1 MAFKKLS
8 IAVGICLVVSGGSS
22 VFAKSQDMNE
32 PTITHETIGDL
43 EIVEK
48 VWNTPVNYDYEDAL
62 EEDKESKY
70 TPKGISPQ
78 YVDFNETVYEISKKD
93 LYKAKSFET
102 EVTNRGS
109 ANDSVTRSV
118 SRKTFVTGK
127 VGTSG
132 ETAVNWKLIQGK
144 VGINAEVAFGKETVE
159 TTTYTWTIP
168 ANTVTTIEYGSK
180 AVSTSGSIVKY
191 FHGEPKKTTYVY
203 TDYSY
208 SEYADKNPK
217 KLR

>member
-8 IAVGICLVVSGGSS
+8 TTVGLCLVLSGGSS
-22 VFAKSQDMNE
+22 VFAESPGMNE
-32 PTITHETIGDL
+32 PTTTHEKIGEL

-48 VWNTPVNYDYEDAL
+48 VWDTPVNYDYEDAL
-62 EEDKESKY
+62 KEDEESKF

-78 YVDFNETVYEISKKD
+78 YVDFNETVYEMSKKK
-93 LYKAKSFET
+93 LYKSKSFET

-118 SRKTFVTGK
+118 SRKTFFTGK
-127 VGTSG
+127 IGASA
-132 ETAVNWKLIQGK
+132 ESKLNWGLIQGK
-144 VGINAEVAFGKETVE
+144 VGLNAEVAFGSETVE

-180 AVSTSGSIVKY
+180 AVSTNGNIVKR
-191 FHGEPKKTTYVY
+191 FHGEPSKTTYVY

-208 SEYADKNPK
+208 SEYADKNPR
-217 KLR
+217 KL